1 MREGEREGGREGG
14 RERKGEEKMEEER
27 GAGSYSDRK
36 NLKYLWPQNSLRN
49 YLRMSNQGSH

>member
-1 MREGEREGGREGG
+1 MREEGREGG
-14 RERKGEEKMEEER
+14 RERNGEEKMEEER
-27 GAGSYSDRK
+27 GVGSHSDRK